1 MLSDTDP
8 ACCHGLVHFNHYG
21 GSAAI
26 LATALANFCLTRD
39 VASDPEELRV
49 LLREHD
55 IHTDLV
61 DAGQAAAL
69 SRWADSL
76 RRAYGETSLD
86 RQVAVINDLLETGA
100 SRPVVSRHGGRFP
113 HLHYF
118 PEHPDVV
125 TRVRAQT
132 AAGLAHALCDAGGAR
147 LGRCDRDGCGIVYV
161 DTSRNARRRFCSLR
175 CANRVRVAAHR
186 GRAPTPV
193 R

>member
-1 MLSDTDP
+1 M
-8 ACCHGLVHFNHYG
+8 HFNHYG

-26 LATALANFCLTRD
+26 LATALTNFCLTHAAAD
-39 VASDPEELRV
+39 DPEQLRV
-49 LLREHD
+49 LLLEHD
-55 IHTDLV
+55 IHTDVL
-61 DAGQAAAL
+61 DASQAGGL
-69 SRWADSL
+69 SRWADDL
-76 RRAYGETSLD
+76 RRAYGETSLE
-86 RQVAVINDLLETGA
+86 RQVAVINDLLDAGA
-100 SRPVVSRHGGRFP
+100 CRPVVSRHGGRFP

-147 LGRCDRDGCGIVYV
+147 LGRCDRDGCEIVYV

-186 GRAPTPV
+186 GREQTLA